1 MSRGKP
7 IFMNRTKQKVHQ
19 IKTTWT
25 DEEFAQVQRI
35 AEARKMPLGV
45 CVHALVS
52 DVLRSRLTRG
62 ETLLLEAVEELQANY
77 LGVIQLQ
84 IDKQFSPAA
93 FDEMVEQNRLQR
105 RELAQEFLLTV
116 PASESTP
123 ETDEDEDEDEDEG
136 DE

>member
-1 MSRGKP
+1 L
-7 IFMNRTKQKVHQ
+7 
-19 IKTTWT
+19 
-25 DEEFAQVQRI
+25 QRL
-35 AEARKMPLGV
+35 AEARKVPLGV

-62 ETLLLEAVEELQANY
+62 ETVLIEAVEEMQANY

-93 FDEMVEQNRLQR
+93 FAEMVEQNRLRR

-116 PASESTP
+116 PASNDTLGP
-123 ETDEDEDEDEDEG
+123 DEDEDDDEG

>member
-1 MSRGKP
+1 M
-7 IFMNRTKQKVHQ
+7 IRTKQKVHQ

-25 DEEFAQVQRI
+25 DEEFAQLQRM

-84 IDKQFSPAA
+84 IDKQFSPASFA
-93 FDEMVEQNRLQR
+93 EMAEQNRLRR
-105 RELAQEFLLTV
+105 RELAHEFLLTA
-116 PASESTP
+116 PASDGTP
-123 ETDEDEDEDEDEG
+123 EAEEDDTEDEDEG

>member
-1 MSRGKP
+1 MARK
-7 IFMNRTKQKVHQ
+7 KQKFHQ

-25 DEEFAQVQRI
+25 DDEFAKLQRL
-35 AEARKMPLGV
+35 AEARNLPLAV

-52 DVLRSRLTRG
+52 DVLRTRLTRG

-84 IDKQFSPAA
+84 IEKQFSPASFA
-93 FDEMVEQNRLQR
+93 EMTVQNRLRR
-105 RELAQEFLLTV
+105 RELTHEFLLTV
-116 PASESTP
+116 PASNGTSDAE
-123 ETDEDEDEDEDEG
+123 EDDTENEGEG